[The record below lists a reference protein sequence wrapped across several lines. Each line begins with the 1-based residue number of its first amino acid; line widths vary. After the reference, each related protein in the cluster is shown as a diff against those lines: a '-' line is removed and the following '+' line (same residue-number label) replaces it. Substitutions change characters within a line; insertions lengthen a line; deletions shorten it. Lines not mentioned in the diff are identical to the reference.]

1 MSKKRANGE
10 GSISKR
16 KNGTYMARYTV
27 HTSNGPKQKCLYA
40 KTRKEAAARLV
51 EILAN
56 QESHLA
62 FDAKNQTLGE
72 FLNRWLDESV
82 KRNVRPRT
90 LANYRSQVDKHI
102 APALGRIKLKNLTAA
117 HVQAFYNAEVDSGLA
132 PSSMRYI
139 HAVLHR
145 ALNQAVRWRLVAEN
159 VTEAVDLPRLEH
171 KEPCTLCP
179 EEAQRFLQTAH
190 GYRLEALFV
199 LALTTGLRQGEAL
212 ALRWEDIDLHAGT
225 LTVRRQV
232 QRKRRGG
239 SELEEPGL
247 VFSQPKSKKGH
258 RTIRLSTIA
267 LEALRSHHERQLQ
280 EKQKVGPGYHDQGLV
295 FTTTIGTPLDAQ
307 NVVNRHFKPL
317 LRAAGLPHI
326 RYHDLRHTCAT
337 LLARKNVNPKVVQD
351 TLGHASLS
359 MTLGVYSHVQ
369 AAMKDEAAAAMDST
383 FS

>member
-16 KNGTYMARYTV
+16 KNGTFMARYTV
-27 HTSNGPKQKCLYA
+27 HTTNGPKQKCLYA
-40 KTRKEAAARLV
+40 KTRKEAAAKLAEV
-51 EILAN
+51 LAN
-56 QESHLA
+56 QDGQLV

-72 FLNRWLDESV
+72 FLSRWLDESV

-102 APALGRIKLKNLTAA
+102 TPALGRIKLKNLTAA
-117 HVQAFYNAEVDSGLA
+117 HVQAFYNGEVDSGLA
-132 PSSMRYI
+132 PSSVRYI

-171 KEPCTLCP
+171 KEPRTLSP
-179 EEAQRFLQTAH
+179 EEAQRFLQAAR
-190 GYRLEALFV
+190 GDRLEALFV
-199 LALTTGLRQGEAL
+199 LVLTAGLRQGEAL
-212 ALRWEDIDLHAGT
+212 ALRWENIDREAGT
-225 LTVRRQV
+225 LTVKRQV
-232 QRKRRGG
+232 QRKRRDG
-239 SELEEPGL
+239 SDLHEPGL

-258 RTIRLSTIA
+258 RTIRLSAIA
-267 LEALRSHHERQLQ
+267 LEALRSHQERQLQ
-280 EKQKVGPGYHDQGLV
+280 EKQKAGARYHDQGLV
-295 FTTTIGTPLDAQ
+295 FATTIGTPLDAQ

-317 LRAAGLPHI
+317 LRRAALFDI
-326 RYHDLRHTCAT
+326 RFHDLRHTCAT
-337 LLARKNVNPKVVQD
+337 LLARKNVNPKIVQD

-369 AAMKDEAAAAMDST
+369 AAMKGEAAAAMDST